1 MGMKRSIVLLTGVLL
16 VALALVPFAAAGN
29 GTSQAGYGGESAVQ
43 VALVESAQASSSGT
57 LPVTGTDLG
66 LLVAG
71 GIVLLLVGLG
81 MRRLGRQRQ

>member
-1 MGMKRSIVLLTGVLL
+1 MKRLYVMSVGVLL
-16 VALALVPFAAAGN
+16 VALALAPLATAGN

-43 VALVESAQASSSGT
+43 VALVESAQASSAGS

-66 LLVAG
+66 LAVAG
-71 GIVLLLVGLG
+71 GVVLLLVGFG